1 MLPLV
6 GACIGAASGA
16 AGFFVARWSAE
27 PWPALAAFAVMVL
40 LTGAIH
46 IDGFLDS
53 CDGVV
58 ASVAPQRRL
67 EILKDPRH
75 GTYAVVGM
83 VLLALFWIAAL
94 EKIPV
99 EKLIL
104 ALTLSGALARLSVVP
119 LVRLFRYAY
128 SETISRALH
137 SAAPIVTFILLTI
150 GTTMLAVAF
159 APWAALLVPAAFA
172 LSAAIGWACARRL
185 GGCLTGDIYGAA
197 IVLVEVALLIAIG
210 LIPWH

>member
-6 GACIGAASGA
+6 GASIGAASGA
-16 AGFFVARWSAE
+16 AGLLVARWSAE
-27 PWPALAAFAVMVL
+27 PWPALVAFAAMVL

-53 CDGVV
+53 CDGVL
-58 ASVAPQRRL
+58 ASVTPQRRL
-67 EILKDPRH
+67 EIMKDPRH

-83 VLLALFWIAAL
+83 VLLALFWVAAL
-94 EKIPV
+94 LTIPP
-99 EKLIL
+99 EKLVL

-128 SETISRALH
+128 SETISRALD
-137 SAAPIVTFILLTI
+137 SAAPIASFILLTI
-150 GTTMLAVAF
+150 GTTMLAVVF